1 VSDLRI
7 SYNDLESTRAALGG
21 LVKDLENIQTNQSEY
36 DGAMGSSDISGAMD
50 NFAGNWSIHRE
61 KLLGKMQNL
70 QSMVDAALT
79 EFPKTDREA
88 AGWLTKK

>member
-7 SYNDLESTRAALGG
+7 SYNDLESTNAVLGG
-21 LVKDLENIQTNQSEY
+21 LVKDLEDIQTDTSEY
-36 DGAMGSSDISGAMD
+36 DRAMGSSDISGAMD

-88 AGWLTKK
+88 ASWLTKK

>member
-7 SYNDLESTRAALGG
+7 SYSDLESTGAALGG
-21 LVKDLENIQTNQSEY
+21 LIRDLENIQTSQSEY

-88 AGWLTKK
+88 ASWITKK